1 MADEFLSKIRLKD
14 SKESIE
20 FRPFKVTS
28 SLNSLLKPI
37 IEAFENAD
45 KVAIGYSTL
54 EKNKGLVKP
63 TLKKKS
69 LYLTG
74 GALRDHLKGKTF
86 KSYDIVTD
94 ATPDEII
101 MILKNSETNFIFL
114 SSKEETNQTDIIF
127 YPTRFDEE
135 NNIME
140 LTVERNNQK
149 VHLSTMNVNS
159 KDRNKQVRKVKF
171 TTSIDLDAKTRDL
184 TINSLYLKLKNSD
197 GENSELLDPVGG
209 AHDLKSGQII
219 TIGHPEEALK
229 RYPYLAFR
237 LASLC
242 TKFAEDKKIPE
253 KIIDVII
260 DHKSTLD
267 LDPHILKDMYVK
279 TIEDTTS
286 LLEPYLKNLTESEMI
301 NLLFPN
307 CAISEIRPDLPNNRI
322 TLTAYLLYKNSV
334 EKVKQVLSAAGFTH
348 SDVEEILS
356 FTDIAHEALRGE
368 ANVQGLMKHFRKPSR
383 LPNSRIEE
391 FVRLFKKTQTYN
403 IPQKTVEEEEI
414 NTIEDEPVFQKY
426 IKRLD

>member
-54 EKNKGLVKP
+54 EKNKGLIKP

-86 KSYDIVTD
+86 KSYDLVTD

-114 SSKEETNQTDIIF
+114 SSKEKTNQTDIIF

-149 VHLSTMNVNS
+149 VHLATMNVNS

-253 KIIDVII
+253 KIIDAII

-286 LLEPYLKNLTESEMI
+286 LLEPYLKNLIESEMI
-301 NLLFPN
+301 DSLFPN
-307 CAISEIRPDLPNNRI
+307 CTISEIRPDLPNNRI

-368 ANVQGLMKHFRKPSR
+368 SDVQGLMKHFRKPSR

>member
-86 KSYDIVTD
+86 KSYDLVTD

-149 VHLSTMNVNS
+149 VHLATMNVNS

-253 KIIDVII
+253 KIIDAII

-286 LLEPYLKNLTESEMI
+286 LLEPYLKNLIESEMI
-301 NLLFPN
+301 DSLFPN
-307 CAISEIRPDLPNNRI
+307 CTISEVRPDLPNNRI

-368 ANVQGLMKHFRKPSR
+368 SDVQGLMKHFRKPSR